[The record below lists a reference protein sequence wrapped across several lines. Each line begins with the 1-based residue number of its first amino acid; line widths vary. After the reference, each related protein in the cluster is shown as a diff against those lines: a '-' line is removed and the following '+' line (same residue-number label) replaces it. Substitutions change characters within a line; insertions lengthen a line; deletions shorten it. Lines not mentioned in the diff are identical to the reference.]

1 MDQKFIK
8 GRNIFQNISQLVDE
22 ILPNYIRRQG
32 FLEPLL
38 AQFCNGTTSTF
49 AGMSQW
55 GSETLAQQGYSYWDI
70 LVEYYGENIE
80 MVTDAEMRTFEPSY
94 PDPPLR
100 KGSTG
105 EYIFA
110 LQNWINRIAR
120 AYPLIPTIWP
130 ETGVF
135 DESTEESVKA
145 FQSIFNLTPDGIV
158 GKATWNKLLVLYTGI
173 TKLSELVSEGQAHIE
188 RPFVDSGY
196 VTIGDKGDA
205 VARLQYI
212 INILSAFNDAIP
224 SVDVDAIFGE
234 ATRQAVI
241 AFQKDQGLIPNGIVD
256 TETWASM
263 LDQYAGI
270 KDTVLDNVNLFPTE
284 QILEGNLTTEEI
296 QSILETQNLN
306 YPNTTTG

>member
-1 MDQKFIK
+1 
-8 GRNIFQNISQLVDE
+8 
-22 ILPNYIRRQG
+22 
-32 FLEPLL
+32 
-38 AQFCNGTTSTF
+38 
-49 AGMSQW
+49 
-55 GSETLAQQGYSYWDI
+55 
-70 LVEYYGENIE
+70 